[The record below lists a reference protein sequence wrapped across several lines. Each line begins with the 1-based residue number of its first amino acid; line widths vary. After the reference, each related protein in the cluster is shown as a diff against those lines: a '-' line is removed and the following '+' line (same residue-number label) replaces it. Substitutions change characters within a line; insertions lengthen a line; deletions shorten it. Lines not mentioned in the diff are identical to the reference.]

1 MSETFRKR
9 RERLE
14 IAKCSKDFKIECIFL
29 KMCLLD
35 KCTQSF
41 RSLLKFKENNNT
53 LEIILVIVPKKVS
66 NTGLCLDIVLTL
78 EKLANH
84 KYNE

>member
-1 MSETFRKR
+1 MKHSEKGGKAWK
-9 RERLE
+9 LQNA
-14 IAKCSKDFKIECIFL
+14 AKISKLNVFSR
-29 KMCLLD
+29 LLD

-41 RSLLKFKENNNT
+41 RSFLKFKENNNT

-66 NTGLCLDIVLTL
+66 NTGLSLDIVLTL